1 MSLISDL
8 LPQANILGNF
18 DAVDR
23 DALFEAAA
31 RLFELDRHIP
41 RKKVFDSLIEREKLG
56 STGLGNGIAI
66 PHGRIKGLREATA
79 AFVRLNQPI
88 PFDAPD
94 SRPVGLF
101 FILMVP
107 AHATDLHL
115 QILGEVAQMFSDRRL
130 RESLQTESDPAK
142 IHRLLSEWR

>member
-18 DAVDR
+18 DAADR

-66 PHGRIKGLREATA
+66 PHGRIKGLREATS